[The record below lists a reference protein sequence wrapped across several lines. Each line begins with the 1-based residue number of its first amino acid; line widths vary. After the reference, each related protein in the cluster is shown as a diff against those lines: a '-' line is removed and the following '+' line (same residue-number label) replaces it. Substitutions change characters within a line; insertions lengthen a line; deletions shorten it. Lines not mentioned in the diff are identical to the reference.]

1 MIAAARLAFA
11 LSIVLHYI
19 FPMITIGGLFW
30 LFVTSCSNRVFEL
43 RRQVVRMLL
52 FVSIG
57 ISTGYVLKW
66 HFNEFWPD
74 YLHIIATAFDPLLGI
89 EALLSIAGFIVF
101 ASVYFWS
108 HSSGSRLGIRFSL
121 LGLFLTTLISS
132 VIITSVNSW
141 MQYPTGIR
149 IMNSPLGT
157 QFEYGNLNTVF
168 FNPTFLT
175 RLYHTLIGA
184 LMLGIAFQST
194 FSKLWRRSATMVLLL
209 LWLGQFVV
217 GHRHAAESYAFQPE
231 KFAAFEGHNSTYSP
245 ADLWLFPGLD
255 KKYNIKLSGMTSYL
269 LYSDVDRDVAGTN
282 AWKDEYI
289 SDRAEDTFVT
299 YHVMIL
305 AHFLVCALL
314 ILKLFKHSQVR
325 EKTLNVSIVITL
337 LVANLFGWFTAEWGR
352 QPWIIRGVLKTQDAF
367 HSGATVHPYTGVFYT
382 LMAIVLPLIV
392 YRLLRKKV
400 ILV

>member
-1 MIAAARLAFA
+1 
-11 LSIVLHYI
+11 
-19 FPMITIGGLFW
+19 
-30 LFVTSCSNRVFEL
+30 
-43 RRQVVRMLL
+43 MLL
-52 FVSIG
+52 LVSIG

-66 HFNEFWPD
+66 HFSKFWPD
-74 YLHIIATAFDPLLGI
+74 YLHIIVTAFDPLLGI
-89 EALLSIAGFIVF
+89 EALLSIAGFMVF
-101 ASVYFWS
+101 ATIYFWS
-108 HSSGSRLGIRFSL
+108 TSRDSLFGIRFSL

-157 QFEYGNLNTVF
+157 QFEYGNLSTVF

-175 RLYHTLIGA
+175 RLCHTLLGA

-194 FSKLWRRSATMVLLL
+194 FSMQWRRSATTVLLL

-255 KKYNIKLSGMTSYL
+255 KKYNVKLSGMTSYL
-269 LYSDVDRDVAGTN
+269 LYSDVDRDVVGTN
-282 AWKDEYI
+282 AWKDEFI
-289 SDRAEDTFVT
+289 SDRAEETFIT

-305 AHFLVCALL
+305 AHFLVFALL
-314 ILKLFKHSQVR
+314 TLKLFKHSQTR
-325 EKTLNVSIVITL
+325 DKTLNLLIVVLL

-352 QPWIIRGVLKTQDAF
+352 QPWMIRGVLKTQDAF
-367 HSGATVHPYTGVFYT
+367 NGSAAVHPYTGVFYT
-382 LMAIVLPLIV
+382 LIAIVLPLIV
-392 YRLLRKKV
+392 FRYLRRKV
-400 ILV
+400 IRV